1 MKSKR
6 FYENEQY
13 AKILVQTRNLEALEQ
28 FIKEVDIFG
37 RRKIS
42 ELNGMYEISKI
53 FKRNKLYKLED
64 RLTYL
69 AGDELNVFVYRAR
82 VTNLYRKYKKLT
94 YPLSSI
100 LYFREHHSYDAIKS
114 VRDAIWSIIS
124 VQEEGNSFFEKL
136 KEFKDSALFL
146 SIIEELEKIYIET
159 LNRHNGELGMYYTV
173 KRNYRKFFYHL
184 EQYTENLDMFKN
196 MTYESFVKV
205 SKIIS
210 D

>member
-1 MKSKR
+1 MKNKR
-6 FYENEQY
+6 FYESEQY

-69 AGDELNVFVYRAR
+69 AGDEVNVFVYRAR

-100 LYFREHHSYDAIKS
+100 LYFREHYSYDSIKS

-159 LNRHNGELGMYYTV
+159 LNRHNGELGMYHVV

-205 SKIIS
+205 SKMIS